1 MNTKPSNNLTKAK
14 QALRL
19 KNFKHFK
26 EETFF
31 TEVAKKVCHVSYRI
45 LGDWDRK
52 NVLPH
57 RERETIEGWRTFG
70 FYDLLVIKII
80 ALMREN
86 GVPIRKV
93 KKVYD
98 WLNDKEKITQAVER
112 VLRESTYIAT
122 NLKDDHL
129 ILSEKDFGDAARLA
143 ETSMF
148 AFKLDPIL
156 SELLDELKELK

>member
-1 MNTKPSNNLTKAK
+1 MNTKSNNNLTKAK

-19 KNFKHFK
+19 NNFKQF
-26 EETFF
+26 EEAVFS
-31 TEVAKKVCHVSYRI
+31 TEVARKVCHVSYRI

-52 NVLPH
+52 GVLPH
-57 RERETIEGWRTFG
+57 RERGAIEGWRTFG

-98 WLNDKEKITQAVER
+98 WLNNKEEIIQAVER
-112 VLRESTYIAT
+112 VLQESTYIAT
-122 NLKDDHL
+122 NLRDDHL
-129 ILSEKDFGDAARLA
+129 ILSEKDFGTAARLA
-143 ETSMF
+143 KTSMF

-156 SELLDELKELK
+156 DELSKELKN